1 MTLPAPPTT
10 PPAAT
15 RWERLAS
22 RTAGDAARWS
32 ALGWV
37 APLFVTLLAA
47 ALRLTNLGHPHEI
60 MFDETYYVKDAWS
73 LWNLGYEGKWGDG
86 ADAALPQGDDSAMQ
100 TTGSYVVHPPL
111 GKWIIAL
118 GMALTGPGSSA
129 GWRLTTAVL
138 GSLTVLL
145 LYLAALHLTRSRVFA
160 TIAGGLLAI
169 DGLGIV
175 MSRIALLD
183 GVLTFFVL
191 LGFLFVL
198 MDRDRSLPLLD
209 ERIVAQR
216 RADGDDA
223 TLRLTG
229 PVLWSRPWLIAAG
242 AALGAASAVKWSGLY
257 ALAVFGLYVVI
268 TDALARRRAD
278 IPLWPSDAVLRQGPV
293 SFVLMVGPAL
303 LTYIVSWTGW
313 LVTSGGYD
321 RGADANPLVALW
333 KYHESMYGFHIGL
346 ASPHSYA
353 SPAWQ
358 WPLLLRPTAIWVG
371 SDPTDCGTDHCI
383 AVISSV
389 PNPLIWYGGVIAALY
404 LLYRFVRGL
413 IERQPLGPTYTVA
426 LVGLLATYV
435 PWLLVPNRTIFQFY
449 TVVMVP
455 FLILTLTVAL
465 RELAGRRA
473 DPLHRRRAGQRTV
486 AVYLLVVV
494 LVSAFF
500 YPVWTGMS
508 VPYPFWL
515 IHNWLPGWI

>member
-1 MTLPAPPTT
+1 MTLPAPPTP

-15 RWERLAS
+15 RGERLAVWG
-22 RTAGDAARWS
+22 TADPARVRV
-32 ALGWV
+32 LGWL
-37 APLFVTLLAA
+37 APLLVTLLAA
-47 ALRLTNLGHPHEI
+47 VLRLTNLGHPHEI

-86 ADAALPQGDDSAMQ
+86 ADEQLPRGDDSAMQ
-100 TTGSYVVHPPL
+100 TAGSYVVHPPL

-118 GMALTGPGSSA
+118 GMALMGPGSSA
-129 GWRLTTAVL
+129 GWRLTTAIL
-138 GSLTVLL
+138 GSLTVLV
-145 LYLAALHLTRSRVFA
+145 LYLVALRLTRSRVLA
-160 TIAGGLLAI
+160 TIAAGLLAI

-183 GVLTFFVL
+183 GVLTFFIL
-191 LGFLFVL
+191 LGVLFVL
-198 MDRDRSLPLLD
+198 LDRDRSLPLLD
-209 ERIVAQR
+209 ARIAARR
-216 RADGDDA
+216 RADADGA
-223 TLRLTG
+223 RVRLVG
-229 PVLWSRPWLIAAG
+229 PVLWSRPWLVAAG
-242 AALGAASAVKWSGLY
+242 VSLGAASAVKWSGLY

-268 TDALARRRAD
+268 TDALARRRAG

-293 SFVLMVGPAL
+293 SFLLMVGPAM
-303 LTYIVSWTGW
+303 LTYLVSWSGW

-321 RGADANPLVALW
+321 RGADANPLAALW
-333 KYHESMYGFHIGL
+333 KYHASMYGFHIGL
-346 ASPHSYA
+346 SSPHSYA

-371 SDPTDCGTDHCI
+371 SDPTDCGADHCI

-389 PNPLIWYGGVIAALY
+389 PNPLIWYGGVAAALF

-413 IERQPLGPTYTVA
+413 IERRPVGPMHTIA
-426 LVGLLATYV
+426 LVGLVATYV
-435 PWLLVPNRTIFQFY
+435 PWLLVPSRTIFQFY
-449 TVVMVP
+449 TIVMVP
-455 FLILTLTVAL
+455 FLILALVVTL
-465 RELAGRRA
+465 RELAGRPS
-473 DPLHRRRAGQRTV
+473 DPPHRRTAGQRTV
-486 AVYLLVVV
+486 AVYLVVVV

>member
-1 MTLPAPPTT
+1 MTLPAPSTT
-10 PPAAT
+10 PRSAT
-15 RWERLAS
+15 SGERLA
-22 RTAGDAARWS
+22 AWGVADAARAR
-32 ALGWV
+32 ALSWL
-37 APLFVTLLAA
+37 APLLVTLVAA

-86 ADAALPQGDDSAMQ
+86 ADAALPKGDDAAMQ
-100 TTGSYVVHPPL
+100 SAGSYVVHPPL

-118 GMALTGPGSSA
+118 GMALMGPGSSV

-138 GSLTVLL
+138 GSLTVLV
-145 LYLAALHLTRSRVFA
+145 LYLVALHLTRSRMFA
-160 TIAGGLLAI
+160 TIAAGLLAV

-175 MSRIALLD
+175 LSRIALLD
-183 GVLTFFVL
+183 GALTFFIL

-198 MDRDRSLPLLD
+198 LDRDRSLPLLD
-209 ERIVAQR
+209 ARIVAQR
-216 RADGDDA
+216 RADADDA
-223 TLRLTG
+223 PVRLIG

-242 AALGAASAVKWSGLY
+242 VALGAASAVKWSGLY
-257 ALAVFGLYVVI
+257 ALAVFGIYAVV
-268 TDALARRRAD
+268 TDALARRRANV
-278 IPLWPSDAVLRQGPV
+278 PLWPSDAVLRQGPV
-293 SFVLMVGPAL
+293 SFVLLVGPAMV
-303 LTYIVSWTGW
+303 TYLVSWSGW

-333 KYHESMYGFHIGL
+333 KYHQSMYGFHIGL
-346 ASPHSYA
+346 ASPHAYA

-371 SDPTDCGTDHCI
+371 KDPTGCGTDHCI

-389 PNPLIWYGGVIAALY
+389 PNPLIWYGGVIAAVY

-413 IERQPLGPTYTVA
+413 VERHPLGTTYTAA
-426 LVGLLATYV
+426 LVGLVATYV

-455 FLILTLTVAL
+455 FLILALAVAL
-465 RELAGRRA
+465 RDLAGRPA
-473 DPLHRRRAGQRTV
+473 DPPHRRKAGQRTV
-486 AVYLLVVV
+486 AVYLIAVV